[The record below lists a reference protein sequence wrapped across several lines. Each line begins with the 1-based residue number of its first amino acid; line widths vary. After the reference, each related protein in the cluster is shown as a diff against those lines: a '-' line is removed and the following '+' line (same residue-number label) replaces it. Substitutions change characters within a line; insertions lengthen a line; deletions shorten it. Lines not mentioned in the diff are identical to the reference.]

1 MILLEQNLTPVED
14 QESYER
20 DQIINIDLILH
31 IIRNLLYIQNLKDIK
46 STKNINY
53 NQVQVLYT

>member
-31 IIRNLLYIQNLKDIK
+31 IIRNLLYIQNLIDIK